1 MSTKDYISYEEV
13 IKDCK
18 KLAEALKNCEINKI
32 IAITRGGMVPA
43 CLIAELLNI
52 RQIGSVALAS
62 YDEGNRSELK
72 LLSAPNLP
80 IDEKTLFIDDLYDSG
95 NTYRYLKHNYPQ
107 AKCAVVYTKE
117 PTADIDFPAISKDK
131 NLWLVFPWEFE

>member
-32 IAITRGGMVPA
+32 IAVTRGGMVPA

-52 RQIGSVALAS
+52 RQVGSVALAS

-80 IDEKTLFIDDLYDSG
+80 IDEKTLFIDERYDSG
-95 NTYRYLKHNYPQ
+95 STYHYLKHNYPQ
-107 AKCAVVYTKE
+107 EKCAVVDPKE
-117 PTADIDFPAISKDK
+117 PTADINFPAMSKDRD
-131 NLWLVFPWEFE
+131 LEIICTW